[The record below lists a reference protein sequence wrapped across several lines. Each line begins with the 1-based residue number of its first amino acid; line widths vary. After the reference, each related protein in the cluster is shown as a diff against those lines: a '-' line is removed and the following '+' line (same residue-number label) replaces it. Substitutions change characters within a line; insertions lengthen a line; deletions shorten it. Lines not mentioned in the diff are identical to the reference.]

1 MKKLPPRCFA
11 IPIRTPPEGR
21 YTVLSQ
27 LNLMQYVSQYS
38 KYRGELTKRANPSIV
53 RTFPK
58 ISSNPKG
65 PDFGKYCKYQLIKF
79 KPWEG
84 EPSNAWNN
92 EVESNEMFINTYDYF
107 FLTAENAEDY
117 VFQYSKEKELLEIA
131 LSGNISDSDD
141 KTDESESE
149 EDEQQ

>member
-1 MKKLPPRCFA
+1 M
-11 IPIRTPPEGR
+11 
-21 YTVLSQ
+21 
-27 LNLMQYVSQYS
+27 
-38 KYRGELTKRANPSIV
+38 

-92 EVESNEMFINTYDYF
+92 EAESNEMFINMYDYF
-107 FLTAENAEDY
+107 LLTVENAEDY
-117 VFQYSKEKELLEIA
+117 VFQYSQEKELLEIA
-131 LSGNISDSDD
+131 QSGNVSDSDD
-141 KTDESESE
+141 KSDESESE
-149 EDEQQ
+149 EDEPSDDEQVDDWMWFCRINQNYG